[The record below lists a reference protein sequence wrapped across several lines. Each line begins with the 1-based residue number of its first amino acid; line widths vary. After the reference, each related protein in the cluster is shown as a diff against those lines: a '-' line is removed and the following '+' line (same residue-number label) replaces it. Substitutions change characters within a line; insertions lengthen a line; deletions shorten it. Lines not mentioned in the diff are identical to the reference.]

1 MDAEFSVIQQI
12 GGNIT
17 METAIAIFAIVV
29 AIIVVLA
36 SINPLLFWLVIVPL
50 AIISL
55 LGFIRW
61 LKK

>member
-1 MDAEFSVIQQI
+1 
-12 GGNIT
+12 

-29 AIIVVLA
+29 AIIWVLVA
-36 SINPLLFWLVIVPL
+36 VNPLLFFFVIVPL

-55 LGFIRW
+55 LGFIKW